1 MRLFICCLTTALIAT
16 SCERGHSKEVI
27 FTDKVAAP
35 MGPYSQAIRSGGT
48 LFVSGQIALRAD
60 GSLDTSSIANEC
72 RQTLTNISL
81 ILEEAGMK
89 LNSVTKA
96 TLYLTDISN
105 FKKVNEVY
113 AEFFEDAPPARETVE
128 VRNLPKGAHLEI
140 SVIAR

>member
-1 MRLFICCLTTALIAT
+1 MRLFAFCMFIALIAG
-16 SCERGHSKEVI
+16 SCSRGHSKEVI

-35 MGPYSQAIRSGGT
+35 IGPYSQAIRSGGT

-60 GSLDTSSIANEC
+60 GSLDTSSIENEC
-72 RQTLTNISL
+72 RQSLTNISL

-89 LNSVTKA
+89 IDNVTKA
-96 TLYLTDISN
+96 SIYLTDISN

-113 AEFFEDAPPARETVE
+113 AEFFKDAPPARETVE
-128 VRNLPKGAHLEI
+128 VRKLPKGAHLEI